1 MLLRLGCLVGQHQRE
16 RRWLGRVVDSG
27 LSHSI
32 RAQAV
37 QSSGWTAA
45 VVMAPVGM
53 VVIEIDRVGR
63 IAAMVN
69 CH

>member
-1 MLLRLGCLVGQHQRE
+1 M
-16 RRWLGRVVDSG
+16 DPG

-32 RAQAV
+32 ATQAM

-63 IAAMVN
+63 IAAMVMPLSRGTN
-69 CH
+69 IARAVGCAVVVAD